1 MKPKVLVI
9 DDEKG
14 VRESLSMILAMEG
27 YRVFSAS
34 SAIEALELID
44 GGEGFDFII
53 SDIRMPEMDGMALLK
68 ELKARD
74 LDSSVIMISAYGN
87 IETSIEAVRH
97 GASDYINKPI
107 NPDELILRMRMA
119 EERRRLRSENLY
131 LKRRLTEDEGFQG
144 IVYSGKK
151 MGEVIELA
159 KRVAQYKTTILITGE
174 SGTGKEVLARAIHNA
189 SPRKDKPFV
198 AVNCAAIPE
207 SLFESELFGYA
218 RGAFSGANESKKGL
232 IEEADGGTLFLDE
245 IGEFP
250 LSLQPKLLRMLQEEE
265 IRRLGETRT
274 RRVDVR
280 IIAASSQDLDAKVGK
295 GSFREDLFYR
305 LNVVPIKIPPLRE
318 RKEDIPGLIRHFI
331 EKYNAK
337 FGKGIKGLSQGAL
350 SALLANQWR
359 GNVREL
365 ENAIE
370 RAVILSDAE
379 VIDVIEGNE
388 PAPHPKDTPEMD
400 PLKLR
405 NAWREVEA
413 NLIKKALSESGNNR
427 TQAARLLGISR
438 RSLLYKMKEYGI
450 NEKLEDLR

>member
-1 MKPKVLVI
+1 MQPKVLVI

-27 YRVFSAS
+27 YSVSRAS

-44 GGEGFDFII
+44 RGENFDFIV
-53 SDIRMPEMDGMALLK
+53 SDIRMPEMDGMTLLK

-74 LDSSVIMISAYGN
+74 VDSSVIMISAYGS
-87 IETSIEAVRH
+87 IDTSIEAVRH

-119 EERRRLRSENLY
+119 EERRRLRLENVY
-131 LKRRLTEDEGFQG
+131 LKRRLTEGEGFQG

-174 SGTGKEVLARAIHNA
+174 SGTGKEVLARAIHSA

-207 SLFESELFGYA
+207 SLIESELFGYA
-218 RGAFSGANESKKGL
+218 KGAFSGASESKKGL

-250 LSLQPKLLRMLQEEE
+250 LSLQPKLLRVLQEEE

-274 RRVDVR
+274 RKVDVR
-280 IIAASSQDLDAKVGK
+280 IIAASSQDLDEKVGR
-295 GSFREDLFYR
+295 GGFREDLFYR
-305 LNVVPIKIPPLRE
+305 LNVVPIRIPPLRE
-318 RKEDIPGLIRHFI
+318 RKEDIPGLIQHFI

-337 FGKGIKGLSQGAL
+337 FGKGIKGLSKGAL
-350 SALLANQWR
+350 SALLANRWR

-365 ENAIE
+365 ENTIE
-370 RAVILSDAE
+370 RAVILSDTE
-379 VIDVIEGNE
+379 VIEAIEGKE
-388 PAPHPKDTPEMD
+388 QAHLAKGMPRTDAV
-400 PLKLR
+400 KLR
-405 NAWREVEA
+405 NAWREVEV
-413 NLIKKALSESGNNR
+413 NLIKTALRESGNNR

-438 RSLLYKMKEYGI
+438 RALLYKIKEYGI
-450 NEKLEDLR
+450 SGKPRD